1 MRKYIIFIFSCL
13 LTIGIV
19 TGCSSKSKSDNPTD
33 EKMLRTEEKADPPK
47 KKYVQLAEKMNA
59 SMPKVWPGG
68 MRMDRAEAVSANEY
82 KFYFTNTKEF
92 AVSAEEFVRSSKPAL
107 AIGLKEKDEEDV
119 KMFRKDK
126 MTVIFAYYKMDGT
139 LFAEVRISPNEYAE

>member
-1 MRKYIIFIFSCL
+1 MKKYIVLILSC
-13 LTIGIV
+13 IV
-19 TGCSSKSKSDNPTD
+19 TMGVITSCGSKTKTENTEDNKTA
-33 EKMLRTEEKADPPK
+33 KTEIKPEPPK
-47 KKYVQLAEKMNA
+47 KKYVELAEKMNA

-82 KFYFTNTKEF
+82 KYYFTNTKEF
-92 AVSAEEFVRSSKPAL
+92 AVSPEEFVRSSKPAI
-107 AIGLKEKDEEDV
+107 AIGLKEKDDEDA

-139 LFAEVRISPNEYAE
+139 LFAEVRITPNEYAE